1 MLAGLTRTLGTAV
14 RLPALHFLV
23 LGVGLAA
30 LHAAASGPAPTL
42 ARAPIVIS
50 AARVAEIRADYES
63 TLAPPTPE
71 ELKALVARA
80 ADEEM
85 LYREALLLGLDRG
98 DGAVKWRI
106 IEKMHFLY
114 GETADTEAAYR
125 RGVALGLAEDDSVV
139 RNALV
144 TKMRLLTKAASRSEE
159 PTGAALDRELTNYI
173 VAHADRYRRSDE
185 LTVTHVF
192 LNGNTRGAALE
203 PDAQALLQR
212 MRAQRTTPEAATRLG
227 DPYVAGS
234 TFRAISRTGLA
245 KMFGDDFATTVAA
258 LPADQWSAPVRSP
271 YGLHLVWVSG
281 RTAADLPPLEAVR
294 ARVLRA
300 YRAERRDQY
309 MARMM
314 DQLRAAYDVR
324 VETEHAEDQHAKD
337 DHAG

>member
-1 MLAGLTRTLGTAV
+1 LARTLGTAV

-23 LGVGLAA
+23 LGMGLAA
-30 LHAAASGPAPTL
+30 LHAATSAPATMG
-42 ARAPIVIS
+42 ARAPIVIT
-50 AARVAEIRADYES
+50 AARIAEIREDYER
-63 TLAPPTPE
+63 TLAPPTPD

-114 GETADTEAAYR
+114 GETADSEAAYR
-125 RGVALGLAEDDSVV
+125 RGMALGLAQDDNVV

-159 PTGAALDRELTNYI
+159 PTGAALDRELEAYM
-173 VAHADRYRRSDE
+173 VAHGDTFRRRDE

-192 LNGNTRGAALE
+192 LNAAAHGPALQS
-203 PDAQALLQR
+203 DAQAMLHRLR
-212 MRAQRTTPEAATRLG
+212 SERTTPEAATRLG
-227 DPYVAGS
+227 DPYIAGS
-234 TFRAISRTGLA
+234 TFRAISRSGLV
-245 KMFGDDFATTVAA
+245 KMFGDDFAATVAA
-258 LPADQWSAPVRSP
+258 LPPDQWSEPVRSP

-281 RTAADLPPLEAVR
+281 RTAAALPPLEAVR

-300 YRAERRDQY
+300 YRSDRRDQY

-314 DQLRAAYDVR
+314 DQLRAAYVVH
-324 VETEHAEDQHAKD
+324 VENEHAEDQHAKD
-337 DHAG
+337 EHAG